1 MDMSLL
7 TLALRALPSP
17 HYAIEHQPMGPTSK
31 EALVQKG

>member
-1 MDMSLL
+1 MGLGLL

-17 HYAIEHQPMGPTSK
+17 NYAIEHRPMGPSSK